1 MEPVIITPYP
11 GVVVSIPGFCKNISS
26 TKTGCKLGCSS
37 QLRCAIASVRD
48 CKADGQC
55 LCTHCDAFLA
65 AENNVDD
72 GGEYFLFTRDI
83 RLESSDSV
91 DLPRGLVDSRPLL
104 VEFTI
109 KIPYTAFQVLA
120 GTEIAFEAN
129 FDFERKWLKPN
140 LLNSYFDIKKM
151 RNVVF
156 TDGRTVSA
164 IFVII
169 NSYKNVYR
177 FCVVN
182 ETCVSQWRSKIQHQ
196 DITQFKLLSEN
207 QEAIIISISH

>member
-1 MEPVIITPYP
+1 MCHSLRQGLQIQCRRWRRIFPV
-11 GVVVSIPGFCKNISS
+11 
-26 TKTGCKLGCSS
+26 
-37 QLRCAIASVRD
+37 
-48 CKADGQC
+48 
-55 LCTHCDAFLA
+55 
-65 AENNVDD
+65 
-72 GGEYFLFTRDI
+72 TRDI

-91 DLPRGLVDSRPLL
+91 DFPTGLVGSRPLL

-109 KIPYTAFQVLA
+109 KSPFTAFQVLA

-129 FDFERKWLKPN
+129 FDFEKKWLKPN
-140 LLNSYFDIKKM
+140 HFNSYFATKIRDD
-151 RNVVF
+151 VF

-164 IFVII
+164 MLVII
-169 NSYKNVYR
+169 NVNDNVYQ

-182 ETCVSQWRSKIQHQ
+182 EICVSHWGSKIQHQ

>member
-11 GVVVSIPGFCKNISS
+11 GVVFSLPGFCKNISS

-55 LCTHCDAFLA
+55 LCTHCGAFLSA
-65 AENNVDD
+65 QNNVDD

-91 DLPRGLVDSRPLL
+91 DFPTGLVDSRPLL

-109 KIPYTAFQVLA
+109 KSLYTTFQVLA
-120 GTEIAFEAN
+120 GTEIAFEAK
-129 FDFERKWLKPN
+129 FDFERKWLKHN
-140 LLNSYFDIKKM
+140 RFNNYVATKI
-151 RNVVF
+151 RNDLF

-169 NSYKNVYR
+169 NSYNNTYR

-182 ETCVSQWRSKIQHQ
+182 EICISHWGSKIQHQ